1 MINLEDLD
9 AIDYEGQLQA
19 KKDRLN
25 AEIRMLSSQ
34 IAFPPAIRNAV
45 AMGAISKHYIGGV
58 LPLIAGAIVGYKLSR
73 QKNLTDFDKQ
83 VILNKIANK
92 HKQLQ
97 QLEKVDA
104 RNTSEI
110 EGIMSS
116 ADLIQYDYDKYQFTG
131 KWQKFMGQPSIGF
144 HAMVFGIPKSGK
156 SILCTQLAKYL
167 SDEFGSVLYVA
178 AEEGFSMTLQNKL
191 REFGMASENLHYA
204 NFREYEQIKTA
215 LQNNQFAFVFLDSVN
230 FMKITPEQMREL
242 KAENPQTAFITIQ
255 QATKDGKFRGSQE
268 YAHDADVIINV
279 ANGVATQQGRFAEPS
294 MMRVFKKGTY
304 QEKQEFADDE
314 DEDDSE
320 DSDAKENAP
329 NFLGASNY
337 EGGFESEF

>member
-1 MINLEDLD
+1 MLDFNDLD

-19 KKDRLN
+19 KKDRLQS
-25 AEIRMLSSQ
+25 EIRVLASQ
-34 IAFPPAIRNAV
+34 LTFPPAIRNAV
-45 AMGAISKHYIGGV
+45 AVGAVGKHYIGGI
-58 LPLIAGAIVGYKLSR
+58 LPMIAGAIVGYKLSK
-73 QKNLTDFDKQ
+73 QKNLSEFDKQ
-83 VILNKIANK
+83 IILNKIASK

-97 QLEKVDA
+97 ALEKADA

-110 EGIMSS
+110 DGIMSS
-116 ADLIQYDYDKYQFTG
+116 ADLVDYEYEKYPFTG
-131 KWQKFMGQPSIGF
+131 KWQKFIGQPSIGF

-156 SILCTQLAKYL
+156 SILCTQMAKYL
-167 SDEFGSVLYVA
+167 SDNFGSVLYVA

-204 NFREYEQIKTA
+204 NFREYEQIKAA
-215 LQNNQFAFVFLDSVN
+215 LQNNDFNFVFLDSVN

-279 ANGVATQQGRFAEPS
+279 ANGVATQQGRFCEPS

-304 QEKQEFADDE
+304 QEQQEFADDG
-314 DEDDSE
+314 EDDEE
-320 DSDAKENAP
+320 DTQNENAP
-329 NFLGASNY
+329 EITGAYYGSDFESNY
-337 EGGFESEF
+337 

>member
-1 MINLEDLD
+1 MLDYNDLD

-19 KKDRLN
+19 KKDRLQS
-25 AEIRMLSSQ
+25 EIRMLSSQ
-34 IAFPPAIRNAV
+34 ISFPPAIRNAV
-45 AMGAISKHYIGGV
+45 AVGAIGKHYIGGV
-58 LPLIAGAIVGYKLSR
+58 LPMIAGAIVGYKLSK
-73 QKNLTDFDKQ
+73 QKNLSEFDRQ

-97 QLEKVDA
+97 ALEKADA

-110 EGIMSS
+110 DGIMSS
-116 ADLIQYDYDKYQFTG
+116 ADLIDYDYDKYPFTG

-156 SILCTQLAKYL
+156 SILCTQMAKYL
-167 SDEFGSVLYVA
+167 SDNFGSVLYVA

-191 REFGMASENLHYA
+191 KEFGMASENLHYA
-204 NFREYEQIKTA
+204 NFREYEQIRTA
-215 LQNNQFAFVFLDSVN
+215 LQNNDFNFVFLDSVN

-279 ANGVATQQGRFAEPS
+279 ANGIATQQGRFCEPS
-294 MMRVFKKGTY
+294 MLRVFKKGTY
-304 QEKQEFADDE
+304 QEQQEFADDG
-314 DEDDSE
+314 EDDDEESN
-320 DSDAKENAP
+320 ANKNAP
-329 NFLGASNY
+329 NFLGASGY
-337 EGGFESEF
+337 SEDSEFSF